1 MNNQPTSSLLGS
13 QLDDDSD
20 DDDDGIQVT
29 IGNIKSGTSIFP
41 PGRPNG
47 RIGTENF
54 VKLSIFFEIYFQLV
68 KLFHRNH
75 RQHAVL
81 ISKLKA

>member
-41 PGRPNG
+41 PARQNS
-47 RIGTENF
+47 RTSTENF
-54 VKLSIFFEIYFQLV
+54 VQSSIFFKSIFSWSSYSTQTTSNT
-68 KLFHRNH
+68 RY
-75 RQHAVL
+75 
-81 ISKLKA
+81 